1 MDIGALQIP
10 GTDTVML
17 FGGFTDNMSRNV
29 NFYNTEGEGKF
40 ETFKTTELQKGDYF
54 QVNGSFIQSNEMIY
68 LAGQYTCHKFD
79 LHTRT
84 FTEAQIKMQL

>member
-17 FGGFTDNMSRNV
+17 FGGFTDNMIRSV
-29 NFYNTEGEGKF
+29 PFYNTEAEGKF

-54 QVNGSFIQSNEMIY
+54 QVNGSFIQSNGMLI
-68 LAGQYTCHKFD
+68 LAGQNTCHKFD
-79 LHTRT
+79 LQTRT
-84 FTEAQIKMQL
+84 FTEAQMQMQL